1 MGHNEAVLRAKFI
14 ALSVFIKKLDRSQT
28 SNLIAPENS
37 KKKQQQQKQQQQ
49 QQQQQ
54 QHSQPTQEVDG
65 RKKIPQ
71 RRNQS
76 IRNKREQCKETTKPR
91 VGSLRKSTRQINP

>member
-65 RKKIPQ
+65 RKK
-71 RRNQS
+71 
-76 IRNKREQCKETTKPR
+76 
-91 VGSLRKSTRQINP
+91 SLREEISQLETKKNYAKNQQNQELVL